1 MAITSAEANAI
12 RMLTLDEARTRKL
25 TAEAELAEIELAK
38 AKGDLVPTEM
48 VIKAWIDV
56 LSAMKAKLLAIP
68 SKAAPVLA
76 AEDNPGEVQKLLD
89 SELEEALNELSNYQP
104 TIDAT
109 TTGSIGEPA
118 DQSDVEFEAPA
129 ETQRKRVGRPRKKAG
144 QPK

>member
-109 TTGSIGEPA
+109 TTGSTGEPA
-118 DQSDVEFEAPA
+118 DQGDVEPEAPA